1 MGLSRE
7 VHEAGQE
14 VTSATRVTLPG
25 ILNRIFGEF
34 LGWPFRVTSGC
45 VVDQDGNKSDTFAA
59 VVYAAS
65 GGSAGPE
72 IHEIHADNAAAVIDA
87 CASMDLENFRISY
100 GRIAQA
106 KRLKKS
112 PAPSL
117 NGTPIT
123 TITLGVI
130 FALRSNVPL
139 ENIAEELARLNAQTL
154 SREWPDMVVVAST
167 GVVNYA
173 VQFPGESLSADFLP
187 PAERAPAASTPPLYV
202 VIVMRPTGAY
212 TFNKMFSF
220 LIAHLGIFSPGAKLP
235 NWAQVLEGV
244 TKQAVTISGF
254 QYNLSGELAPVPRQ
268 FYNDRYLPPLPMRIE
283 DQSGQLL
290 CTLQFLPWQDGGV
303 ILLKGDLP
311 LDGLLVFLGK
321 EVLQGARLAKRGDLQ
336 ISYVLPITKANFN
349 EMLTRIQRQ
358 SNIVAR
364 PDQTKWVV

>member
-1 MGLSRE
+1 
-7 VHEAGQE
+7 
-14 VTSATRVTLPG
+14 
-25 ILNRIFGEF
+25 
-34 LGWPFRVTSGC
+34 
-45 VVDQDGNKSDTFAA
+45 
-59 VVYAAS
+59 
-65 GGSAGPE
+65 
-72 IHEIHADNAAAVIDA
+72 
-87 CASMDLENFRISY
+87 
-100 GRIAQA
+100 
-106 KRLKKS
+106 
-112 PAPSL
+112 
-117 NGTPIT
+117 
-123 TITLGVI
+123 
-130 FALRSNVPL
+130 
-139 ENIAEELARLNAQTL
+139 
-154 SREWPDMVVVAST
+154 
-167 GVVNYA
+167 
-173 VQFPGESLSADFLP
+173 ADFLP

-336 ISYVLPITKANFN
+336 ISYVLPITQANFN

-358 SNIVAR
+358 SNMVVR
-364 PDQTKWVV
+364 PDQTKWVVQKVSDEGSQSPFLARLSLGILRLRDVVKPDPAKREKFDHSYDVVFSSLLIARTAAQKI